1 VLTFFF
7 VVVVSAVVLEDSL
20 PSVGMVEDTLA
31 GLSAVFTMLEDA
43 GLRELIPVVLNVEGE
58 AVDVDLTSVV
68 AENVTPV

>member
-31 GLSAVFTMLEDA
+31 GLSAVFTMLEEA
-43 GLRELIPVVLNVEGE
+43 GLRELVPVVLNVEGE